1 MHDSQFGFTIVRS
14 TSMALLN
21 LIGDITTS
29 LDNKKCTAGVFID
42 LMNTFDTI
50 DQNILSQKLNHHDIL
65 GVVSDCNHSY
75 LSNHKQ
81 FFYFN

>member
-1 MHDSQFGFTIVRS
+1 
-14 TSMALLN
+14 MALLN

-42 LMNTFDTI
+42 LMNAFDTI
-50 DQNILSQKLNHHDIL
+50 DQNISLQKLNHYGIL

-75 LSNHKQ
+75 LSNRKQ
-81 FFYFN
+81 FVYFN